1 MINKL
6 LWLSLFFVSS
16 IFAQI
21 TFDANFESGNLLS
34 VEEVD
39 SVSFNIYSVADNN
52 ATNGYLR
59 WYYYRISGVQDK
71 KINVRLLNGASY
83 RPMYSYDNINF
94 NRFSKEE
101 SPVSS
106 YFEKRFEQDTVYV
119 AFYTPYNYSFLQERI
134 NTWKQSEDVKVDT
147 LGFTQKLLP
156 IQEIIITDFSVPD
169 TEKLPI
175 WIHARTHPSE
185 TPSSWHFDGIVERL
199 LSSKEEIAFYKQK
212 LVFHLIPFTNPDGVY
227 YGKSRV
233 NFDGVDLERDWF
245 NFNTTEVNI
254 LKSRMEEILSNKV
267 FPVFLNLHSQSSHY
281 CTFWIHYANGTSESF
296 FDKEMQFSHL
306 NVSDNPYFTPNDFS
320 FSTLKNYFPEGWLW
334 ENHGEEVMALTY
346 ETPYSYYHNNADST
360 WVDNDNLR
368 AIGSRT
374 VYSIAEYLELSHP
387 HHSILD
393 NSTAEVVGDHN
404 VYPVGNGFY
413 GYGED
418 FTALPQG
425 ASDSYVQFTS
435 ETLPSGNYDLS
446 AWWAKSPSNSYATHF
461 IIDNGSTIDTVVK
474 TQTTNESQWNF
485 LTTIELRHEGE
496 ITIRIEGNNTGLVVA
511 DALRLIYAGNITDVE
526 DEKLPNDFT
535 LYQNYPNPFNPST
548 TIRYSISASQS
559 RFTNNQVSLKVYD
572 ILGKEVVTLVDE
584 YQSSGEYEAVFDISS
599 LSKQLTSGPYFY
611 RLQVGDYLETKKMLL
626 LK

>member
-1 MINKL
+1 
-6 LWLSLFFVSS
+6 
-16 IFAQI
+16 
-21 TFDANFESGNLLS
+21 
-34 VEEVD
+34 
-39 SVSFNIYSVADNN
+39 
-52 ATNGYLR
+52 
-59 WYYYRISGVQDK
+59 
-71 KINVRLLNGASY
+71 
-83 RPMYSYDNINF
+83 MYSYDNVSF

-106 YFEKRFEQDTVYV
+106 YFEKQFEQDTVYV
-119 AFYTPYNYSFLQERI
+119 AFYTPYNFSFLQERI
-134 NTWKQSEDVKVDT
+134 NTWKQSDDVKVDT

-156 IQEIIITDFSVPD
+156 IQEIIITDFSVANE
-169 TEKLPI
+169 EKLPI

-199 LSSKEEIAFYKQK
+199 LSNKEEIAYYKKK

-233 NFDGVDLERDWF
+233 NYDGVDLERDWF
-245 NFNTTEVNI
+245 DFNTTEVNI
-254 LKSRMEEILSNKV
+254 LKSRMEEILSEKV

-306 NVSDNPYFTPNDFS
+306 NVSDNPSFTPNDFS

-346 ETPYSYYHNNADST
+346 ETPYSYYHNNSDST

-387 HHSILD
+387 HYSILD

-404 VYPVGNGFY
+404 NYPVGNGFY

-425 ASDSYVQFTS
+425 AVDSYVQFTS

-446 AWWAKSPSNSYATHF
+446 AWWSKSPSNSYATQF
-461 IIDNGSTIDTVVK
+461 IIDNGSTIDTVTK
-474 TQTTNESQWNF
+474 TQTTNESQWNY
-485 LTTIELRHEGE
+485 LRTIELRQEGE
-496 ITIRIEGNNTGLVVA
+496 ISIKILGNSTGLVVA
-511 DALRLIYAGNITDVE
+511 DALRLIYTGKITSVE
-526 DEKLPNDFT
+526 KQNLPNKFT

-548 TIRYSISASQS
+548 VIRYSIPANVSQFS
-559 RFTNNQVSLKVYD
+559 NNNKVSLKVYD
-572 ILGKEVVTLVDE
+572 ILGKVVSTLVDE
-584 YQSSGEYEAVFDISS
+584 TQSTGEYEVIFDISS
-599 LSKQLTSGPYFY
+599 LGKQITSGPYFY
-611 RLQVGDYLETKKMLL
+611 RLQVGNYLETKKMLL